1 MSEVSIGH
9 ERDGRAMGAGDGSA
23 RGGDVVGPPGVGAS
37 AGQAAEAR
45 AEWRLVADQAAWN
58 RSTRR
63 AGNLDAAREVKWLA
77 ARPELRLG
85 RARTSYGGVCLLC
98 TNRKVRTG
106 SIRLLRSFDQL
117 TFAQPFAPAGV
128 TKLRVP
134 ALRFGLRV
142 RDVERCLLYV

>member
-37 AGQAAEAR
+37 AGQAAKAR

-63 AGNLDAAREVKWLA
+63 AGNLDAARGVKWLA

-85 RARTSYGGVCLLC
+85 RARTSHGGLSALQQSKSLQRVES
-98 TNRKVRTG
+98 TG
-106 SIRLLRSFDQL
+106 SSDCFWEN
-117 TFAQPFAPAGV
+117 APTAG
-128 TKLRVP
+128 P
-134 ALRFGLRV
+134 DPRFV
-142 RDVERCLLYV
+142 RATGS